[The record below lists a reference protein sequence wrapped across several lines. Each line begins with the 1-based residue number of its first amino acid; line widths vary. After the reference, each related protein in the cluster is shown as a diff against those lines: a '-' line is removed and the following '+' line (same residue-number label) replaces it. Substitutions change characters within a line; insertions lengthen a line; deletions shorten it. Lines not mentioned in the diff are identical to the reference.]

1 MLSRAVALLACVDM
15 VASACT
21 PTTSRVTID
30 GTAQTILIG
39 TANVINAGKTASA
52 VTEGSIHCAKI
63 CTDTTCKTLAGPAP
77 RSYMCCNTAFQ
88 PRCDG
93 TSQCGTTL
101 ATTTDGNGATVLVV
115 PRRFTAGPPNPA
127 TCRLTAGNNGPSCPF
142 RVCAARTLNVKGQ
155 SRITLSLQ

>member
-1 MLSRAVALLACVDM
+1 MVALSMHMLARAVALLACVDM
-15 VASACT
+15 VVSACN

-39 TANVINAGKTASA
+39 TANVINAGKAASA

-77 RSYMCCNTAFQ
+77 RSYMCCNNAFQ

-101 ATTTDGNGATVLVV
+101 DVTAN

-142 RVCAARTLNVKGQ
+142 RVWVCAARTLNARGQ